1 MFLQHNNILW
11 PSSIIIAQICTFN
24 VQFKMQHKMM
34 YRAVE
39 RRGCGCSR
47 NYHSQT
53 GGDTGW
59 ETVGDGRARQ
69 SWHRPVL
76 FCQFSY
82 SSGEKTTSTQ
92 HIDETMPLPNASTRL
107 PRSLITF
114 HQIWEIILVTFLYYP
129 LSPHCQTFSSILYS
143 HIKSHIC
150 EENKDAPASIPWTV
164 LFT

>member
-1 MFLQHNNILW
+1 MCFATLNSYCVTSAMFLQHHSILW

-39 RRGCGCSR
+39 TNVRRGWSGCSR

-82 SSGEKTTSTQ
+82 SRWWENYLNSTYWWNDAFAQRQ
-92 HIDETMPLPNASTRL
+92 HSPP
-107 PRSLITF
+107 
-114 HQIWEIILVTFLYYP
+114 QIFDN
-129 LSPHCQTFSSILYS
+129 FSSDLRNNSCHFLILS
-143 HIKSHIC
+143 SLSSLSNIQLHS
-150 EENKDAPASIPWTV
+150 
-164 LFT
+164 LFSY

>member
-1 MFLQHNNILW
+1 
-11 PSSIIIAQICTFN
+11 
-24 VQFKMQHKMM
+24 MQHKMM

-39 RRGCGCSR
+39 TNVRRGWSGCSR

-53 GGDTGW
+53 GGDTEW

-82 SSGEKTTSTQ
+82 SSGGEKTTSTQ

-114 HQIWEIILVTFLYYP
+114 HQIWEIILVTFLCYP
-129 LSPHCQTFSSILYS
+129 LSPHCQIFSSILYS
-143 HIKSHIC
+143 HIKSHMHKGSDHQKV
-150 EENKDAPASIPWTV
+150 NKKASKKHSKK
-164 LFT
+164 